1 MKKLLLNS
9 ILLLCALVVGTSSS
23 WAEVV
28 SGKTYGTLATSSLPT
43 GWSGEDGGGTSY
55 IKLTDSSHYI
65 QTDNFGQNGFTSIK
79 LKARKFGGPSDAQ
92 ALIFVSW
99 CTNNTESVLGTIAPT
114 NTTLTD
120 YTISS
125 PVNPAGNTTGY
136 IKIQC
141 RGAGSGKGSGVS
153 EVTIAYTAPVVAV
166 ATPTISPV
174 GGAVEKGTSVTLTCT
189 TAGASIYYTTDG
201 TTPNSGSSQYNS
213 AITINSAQTIKAI
226 AIKGED
232 ASLVATAVYTIKKVE
247 TPTFSIADGTT
258 VILGTNVEL
267 ATATEGANIHYTT
280 DGSNPTLS
288 STTYSAPI
296 SIDANMT
303 IKAIAVKANWD
314 DSDIES
320 ATYTTLTPIPGLSI
334 DFEAS
339 NLGQYVD
346 WEFENIRKHSK
357 TGMTAHG
364 GSSWASN
371 VNEGGNGVNSGY
383 VQTKSK
389 IAYPGTFT
397 CYVSKESSNTTSSSW
412 YIQVSDD
419 GSNWT
424 AVATKS
430 ATEMSSGTWQKFS
443 ADLSSNSDVY
453 VRLYYDGSTAIRAV
467 DDIVLTEIE
476 MFSITPAKTYTTLT
490 SAKNLDF
497 TSVSSDLKAY
507 IATEVSGGAVQMTQV
522 NKVPAGTGLVLKA
535 TTPGAA
541 VNVPVF
547 DGTSPDDVSGNKMA
561 GSATATTAIAENGGY
576 ILSDGVFQ
584 PATAG
589 TLAAGKA
596 YLNIAVSSARELVLD
611 FDDET
616 TGVDDVRSKMSDGR
630 SEYFNLAGQRV
641 AQPTKGL
648 YIVNGKKYVIK

>member
-9 ILLLCALVVGTSSS
+9 ILLLCALIVGTSSS

-535 TTPGAA
+535 TTPGTA

-641 AQPTKGL
+641 AQPAKGL